1 MDRITDKIVKEW
13 IDNFLE
19 VIKEK
24 YSPEKVL
31 IFGSRARG
39 DHLIDSDVDM
49 IIVSEKFEG
58 INWLERIRNVSTDWE
73 GLVLL
78 EPLCYTP
85 KEFEEKKKEIGIVNQ
100 AVKEGIELEA
110 S

>member
-1 MDRITDKIVKEW
+1 MDRITDKAVKKW
-13 IDNFLE
+13 IDGFLE
-19 VIKEK
+19 TVNKK

-31 IFGSRARG
+31 IFGSRARC

-49 IIVSEKFEG
+49 IIVSKKFEG
-58 INWLERIRNVSTDWE
+58 INWLERIRNVSADWE

-85 KEFEEKKKEIGIVNQ
+85 EEFEEKKKEIGIVNQ
-100 AVKEGIELEA
+100 AIQEGIELGA
-110 S
+110 

>member
-1 MDRITDKIVKEW
+1 MDRITDKAVKKW
-13 IDNFLE
+13 IDSFLE
-19 VIKEK
+19 MLNKK

-39 DHLIDSDVDM
+39 DHLIDSDVDI
-49 IIVSEKFEG
+49 IIVSKKFEG
-58 INWLERIRNVSTDWE
+58 INWLERIRNVSADWE

-85 KEFEEKKKEIGIVNQ
+85 EEFEEKKKEIGIVNQ
-100 AVKEGIELEA
+100 AIKEGIELEA
-110 S
+110 